1 MKGII
6 RRSCAQTMNEG
17 DNIIFRKA
25 IYAYYKKHPRP
36 FSWRETTDPYHI
48 LVSEVMLQQTQ
59 VERVQAKYPP
69 FVIRFPDIP
78 AIAGASLKSVLELW
92 LGLGY
97 NQRAMN
103 LREASKIVME
113 DYNGV
118 LPDSQADLIRLPGIG
133 KATAGAIQAFAFNK
147 PVLFIET
154 NIRRV
159 YIYFFFQD
167 RSEVTDQEI
176 LTLVEATLD
185 RENPRHWYY
194 ALMDYG
200 AMLKTKVPN
209 PNRKSAHY
217 TRQARFEGSDR
228 QLRGAIIRHLL
239 TQGASDEG
247 GLIAIMGTESARV
260 RRVLLG
266 LEKDGFIQRSG
277 SQINIR

>member
-6 RRSCAQTMNEG
+6 RLSAAQMMNAG

-25 IYAYYKKHPRP
+25 IYAYYNKHPRT

-69 FVIRFPDIP
+69 FVKRFPDIP

-118 LPDSQADLIRLPGIG
+118 LPDSQEDLIRLPGIG

-209 PNRKSAHY
+209 PNRKSTHY

-266 LEKDGFIQRSG
+266 LEKDGFIERSG
-277 SQINIR
+277 SEINIR